1 MRTRTWVI
9 TCLLLTVALVCIGLL
24 ASRLGP
30 AWYLKA
36 SANPEFF
43 AADVA
48 KFATSDRDHRP
59 PKRPIV
65 FVGSSSIRLW
75 DTLQRDMAPLPVLN
89 RGFGGTRL
97 SSVAYFVD
105 RVVIQYRPRAVVL
118 YAGDN
123 DLDGGGSPDDVVRD
137 FTAFVSRVESAL
149 PGVPIYY
156 LSIKPNRREWSN
168 WPKYQQTN
176 AKISA
181 ICARDTRLA
190 YIDVATPLL
199 AYGQPPPRDLFRF
212 DEMHLSERGYALW
225 AAIIRSRLQKD
236 LGPAAGQQDAH
247 LQ

>member
-1 MRTRTWVI
+1 M
-9 TCLLLTVALVCIGLL
+9 AG
-24 ASRLGP
+24 
-30 AWYLKA
+30 
-36 SANPEFF
+36 ANPKFF

-48 KFATSDRDHRP
+48 QFATADRDHRP
-59 PKRPIV
+59 PVRPIV

-89 RGFGGTRL
+89 RGFGGARL
-97 SSVAYFVD
+97 SSVVYFVD

-123 DLDGGGSPDDVVRD
+123 DLDAGVPAGDVVRD
-137 FTAFVSRVESAL
+137 FVAFVSRVESAL

-156 LSIKPNRREWSN
+156 LSMKPNRREWSN

-176 AKISA
+176 AQISA
-181 ICARDTRLA
+181 ICARDSRLV

-199 AYGQPPPRDLFRF
+199 AYGQPPPRDLFKF
-212 DEMHLSERGYALW
+212 DGMHLSDRGYALW
-225 AAIIRSRLQKD
+225 TAIIRSRLERD
-236 LGPAAGQQDAH
+236 LGQTAGQPDAH